1 MERKDKLLAIANS
14 QAQGACPESVVDR
27 FSNLPDEVAHQIL
40 SLVSLKELIRVGSLS
55 KRCRGLYL
63 STPSLKF
70 WSSYYGGDKQGQL
83 NLLNS
88 FDRFLILRGGNK
100 VQKFQ
105 VHLNLCSSLPDEIF
119 RVITWIHIAA
129 RCNVE
134 VLDLQLRVYK
144 NDMASFEL
152 PSCIF
157 LCGSLR
163 SLIVTLYTVLKVP
176 SFAGS
181 TNLQHLNLS
190 YVQID
195 DSFSKWISNSCKCIK
210 ELQLYHVGA
219 VNITIESSSLESFR
233 FVSAH
238 NDTCH
243 LNISGE
249 KLEDIH
255 VKWEYFHPGSR
266 SLTISAPN
274 LKYFKWIGN
283 LLNRQNLR
291 ELMCLEKA
299 EIFLKPRRDI
309 CDNFDNAS
317 EFLCS
322 ICRVKVLLLSHETIK
337 ALFKEV
343 SMPLPFDNVSY
354 LGLRITSLS
363 DDLVPAM
370 VSLLRGISNLNTLQ
384 IESDLSLL
392 FHKPKARGCNRKY
405 WKSQNLN
412 FTDQLKEVTIELS
425 NGFNAMELARYILE
439 QARRLEKMFI
449 FYLPH
454 QSYVIKRVNQS
465 KKVSAAKIVFRK
477 KQQR

>member
-1 MERKDKLLAIANS
+1 MERKGKLLAIANS

-27 FSNLPDEVAHQIL
+27 FSNLPDEVAHHIL
-40 SLVSLKELIRVGSLS
+40 SLVSLKEHIRVGTLS

-70 WSSYYGGDKQGQL
+70 WSSYYGDKQGHL

-100 VQKFQ
+100 VHKFE
-105 VHLNLCSSLPDEIF
+105 VYLELCSSLPDEIF

-134 VLDLQLRVYK
+134 VLDLPLRVLK
-144 NDMASFEL
+144 NDM
-152 PSCIF
+152 
-157 LCGSLR
+157 
-163 SLIVTLYTVLKVP
+163 
-176 SFAGS
+176 
-181 TNLQHLNLS
+181 
-190 YVQID
+190 
-195 DSFSKWISNSCKCIK
+195 
-210 ELQLYHVGA
+210 
-219 VNITIESSSLESFR
+219 ESFR
-233 FVSAH
+233 FVSYKSGI
-238 NDTCH
+238 CH

-255 VKWEYFHPGSR
+255 VDWEYYQPGSR

-299 EIFLKPRRDI
+299 EIYLKPSRDI
-309 CDNFDNAS
+309 CDFDNAS

-322 ICRVKVLLLSHETIK
+322 ICRVKVLLLTHETMK

-370 VSLLRGISNLNTLQ
+370 
-384 IESDLSLL
+384 
-392 FHKPKARGCNRKY
+392 ARGCNRKY
-405 WKSQNLN
+405 WKSQKLN

-439 QARRLEKMFI
+439 QAQHLEKVFI

-477 KQQR
+477 KQRR

>member
-1 MERKDKLLAIANS
+1 MSKVPHRHITVKKNS
-14 QAQGACPESVVDR
+14 LQPILQFITVVDR

-55 KRCRGLYL
+55 KRCRVLYL

-70 WSSYYGGDKQGQL
+70 WSSYYGDKQGQL

-105 VHLNLCSSLPDEIF
+105 VHLDLCSSLPDEIF

-163 SLIVTLYTVLKVP
+163 YLIVTLYTVLKVP

-181 TNLQHLNLS
+181 TNLRHLNLS

-195 DSFSKWISNSCKCIK
+195 DGFSKWISNSCKCIK

-233 FVSAH
+233 FVSVQ

-243 LNISGE
+243 LNITGE

-255 VKWEYFHPGSR
+255 VNWEYYQRGSR

-274 LKYFKWIGN
+274 LKYFKWIGS

-299 EIFLKPRRDI
+299 EIFLKPRRGI
-309 CDNFDNAS
+309 CENFDNAS
-317 EFLCS
+317 EFLRS

-337 ALFKEV
+337 VKYALPCRLIFSFGHNKK
-343 SMPLPFDNVSY
+343 FDCACCICFGIYKRIFHGTY
-354 LGLRITSLS
+354 LGYGVMTC
-363 DDLVPAM
+363 
-370 VSLLRGISNLNTLQ
+370 Q
-384 IESDLSLL
+384 
-392 FHKPKARGCNRKY
+392 
-405 WKSQNLN
+405 
-412 FTDQLKEVTIELS
+412 
-425 NGFNAMELARYILE
+425 
-439 QARRLEKMFI
+439 
-449 FYLPH
+449 
-454 QSYVIKRVNQS
+454 
-465 KKVSAAKIVFRK
+465 
-477 KQQR
+477 

>member
-1 MERKDKLLAIANS
+1 MERKGKLLAI
-14 QAQGACPESVVDR
+14 ACPESVVDR
-27 FSNLPDEVAHQIL
+27 FSNLPDEVAHHIL
-40 SLVSLKELIRVGSLS
+40 SVVSLKEHIRVGTLS

-70 WSSYYGGDKQGQL
+70 RSSYNEDKQGQL
-83 NLLNS
+83 NMLNS

-105 VHLNLCSSLPDEIF
+105 VHLDLCSSLPDEIF

-134 VLDLQLRVYK
+134 VLDLQLSVLK

-163 SLIVTLYTVLKVP
+163 SLIVNLYTVLKVP

-181 TNLQHLNLS
+181 TNLQHLKLTE
-190 YVQID
+190 VQID
-195 DSFSKWISNSCKCIK
+195 DRFFKWISSSCKCIK
-210 ELQLYHVGA
+210 ELQLYDVRT
-219 VNITIESSSLESFR
+219 VNITIENSSLESFR
-233 FVSAH
+233 FVSYKSGI
-238 NDTCH
+238 CH

-255 VKWEYFHPGSR
+255 VDWEYYQPGSR

-299 EIFLKPRRDI
+299 EIYLKPSRDI
-309 CDNFDNAS
+309 CDFDNAS

-322 ICRVKVLLLSHETIK
+322 ICRVKVLLLSHETMK

-405 WKSQNLN
+405 WKSQKLN

-439 QARRLEKMFI
+439 QAQHLEKMFI

-477 KQQR
+477 KQRR